1 MITLRHIFLVIHIIS
16 AGIWI
21 TQFVIEMAFVPIL
34 RAQRGK
40 PLELALTLTQW
51 RVLSLMGQVGG
62 MGILL
67 TGLALIAVDGF
78 GLLGIG
84 GSFTPT
90 WLLIKQLVY
99 IVAMILV
106 GALIVPYNARIEKQ
120 LAEAAES
127 ASVVTPEVR
136 RLSERVRNASFMVNL
151 LVLVNIILAVWKPA

>member
-1 MITLRHIFLVIHIIS
+1 MITLRHILLVIHIIS

-40 PLELALTLTQW
+40 PLELTLTLAQW
-51 RVLSLMGQVGG
+51 HVLSVMGRVGG
-62 MGILL
+62 MGVLL
-67 TGLALIAVDGF
+67 TGLGLIAVDGF

-84 GSFTPT
+84 TGFTPT

-106 GALIVPYNARIEKQ
+106 GTLVVPYTARVEHE
-120 LAEAAES
+120 LAEAAEGTS
-127 ASVVTPEVR
+127 IVTPEVR
-136 RLSERVRNASFMVNL
+136 QLSERIRNASLAVNL
-151 LVLVNIILAVWKPA
+151 LVLINIILAVWKPA